1 MNGDDVTV
9 VTHTNYFV
17 TDVGRPFRQEAKHLR
32 SVSVHGEYRSLLVK
46 SASTKLTTSDIFDF
60 PDNLKVIANNS
71 QIYTVWGKNYCTKL
85 FL

>member
-1 MNGDDVTV
+1 
-9 VTHTNYFV
+9 VTHTNCFV
-17 TDVGRPFRQEAKHLR
+17 TDVGRPFRQRAKHLR
-32 SVSVHGEYRSLLVK
+32 FMSVDGEYRSLLVK

-60 PDNLKVIANNS
+60 PDKLKVANNS